1 MRLRVDLQRGVPAVR
16 AVSRIASGRR
26 RKLVVFEV
34 EQREASA
41 FEALSRAFDV
51 ELVEEPLSRSNAAR
65 FADASAVSTFIY
77 STLDRSVLEKLT
89 ALRFVATRST
99 GYDHIDLAYCGRHGI
114 VVSNVPEYGANSV
127 AEHVFALLLAIS
139 HRLIDASERART
151 GHFSPANL
159 QGFELAG
166 KTLGVVGTGSIG
178 RHVVRIAKGFAMD
191 VVACDIKPDP
201 TLARSLAFRYASL
214 NDVLTSADVLTLHV
228 PAQAKPLIADR
239 EFRRMKT
246 GSVIINTAR
255 GSLIDARALIQ
266 ALSSGKIAAAGLDV
280 LPDEPAIRE
289 EAELICTFFCNKH
302 DLRNLVADHVLLR
315 MNNVIVTPHSAFN
328 TREAVKRIVDTTV
341 ENISSFA
348 AGRPQNRV
356 VASSVEAR
364 KVGESHDKNESPR
377 CDKRLRRHR

>member
-34 EQREASA
+34 EHREASA

-65 FADASAVSTFIY
+65 FADASSVSTFIY
-77 STLDRSVLEKLT
+77 STLDRRVLEKLT
-89 ALRFVATRST
+89 DLRFVATRST

-139 HRLIDASERART
+139 HRLIDANERART
-151 GHFSPANL
+151 GRFFSPANL

-166 KTLGVVGTGSIG
+166 KTLGVLGTGSIG
-178 RHVVRIAKGFAMD
+178 RHVIRIAKGFAMD
-191 VVACDIKPDP
+191 VVACDVKPDP
-201 TLARSLAFRYASL
+201 ALARSLAFRYAPLSE
-214 NDVLTSADVLTLHV
+214 VLRSADVLTLHV
-228 PAQAKPLIADR
+228 PAQDKPLIADR

-315 MNNVIVTPHSAFN
+315 MNNVIVTPHGAFN

-341 ENISSFA
+341 RNLSSFA

-356 VASSVEAR
+356 IASPDVR
-364 KVGESHDKNESPR
+364 KVGESHDKSENSR